1 MSSLKIK
8 TQRHTIDVDSNSS
21 THIKNKKEVAKITK
35 VGVPIN
41 TAVHPPQKKERAGR
55 GGEMPHKYGLAT
67 RLSQHTS

>member
-41 TAVHPPQKKERAGR
+41 TAVHPPKKRKER
-55 GGEMPHKYGLAT
+55 GEEGKGP
-67 RLSQHTS
+67 TSMA